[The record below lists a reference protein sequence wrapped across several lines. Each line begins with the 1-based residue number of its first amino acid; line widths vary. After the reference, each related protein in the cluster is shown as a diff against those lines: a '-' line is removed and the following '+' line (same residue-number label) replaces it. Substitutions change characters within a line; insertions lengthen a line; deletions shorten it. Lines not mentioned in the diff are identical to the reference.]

1 MGNKELKANITDITQ
16 IKEICKDELLSF
28 ATDIYSNDVERQKA
42 LGRAVFVYEI
52 LTLLKD

>member
-28 ATDIYSNDVERQKA
+28 ATDIYSNDVERQNA
-42 LGRAVFVYEI
+42 LGRADFAYEI
-52 LTLLKD
+52 LTLLKN